1 MSAGLNLQYILHQSY
16 DNIYDFMPKRGRL
29 GSRGKVRAQLGQ
41 NAPVDVGL
49 MVHENIRVT
58 KCTGT

>member
-1 MSAGLNLQYILHQSY
+1 
-16 DNIYDFMPKRGRL
+16 MPKRGRL
-29 GSRGKVRAQLGQ
+29 GSRGKMRALLGQ